1 MRAPRYR
8 LVLGALLWAAA
19 VRAQPPAQAP
29 AQAPATPPGRT
40 QTAAPP
46 APAPADVS
54 DEEFIEFL
62 GEDDHGGDAAW
73 SEFLE
78 RAQHG
83 AQSPAPPPQGAKQS

>member
-1 MRAPRYR
+1 LREPRYR

-29 AQAPATPPGRT
+29 APAAPAGHT

-46 APAPADVS
+46 ASQDVP

-62 GEDDHGGDAAW
+62 GEDDHGDAAW
-73 SEFLE
+73 SEFLK

-83 AQSPAPPPQGAKQS
+83 TQNPTPPQGTKQS